1 MYYLFFCCNF
11 VQQLETTVFLLP
23 RPTLRGEFR
32 EDYMTATQII
42 YLPLA
47 TKIEGGDYISGRDAW
62 GVSGAKGVEVD
73 SQYRYFVPSGLVV
86 SSAPSFR
93 KEAEQIMIE
102 KYDDFSI
109 MECIEEDEHF
119 QQEFEKI
126 LKEVKSKYPIP
137 AKIQWVDISSDSIE
151 KYDLVEWNGN
161 LPSFGY
167 CNLPSN
173 NDLETHF
180 LAKKAEKE
188 ESARSA
194 EKAQDLRE
202 KNLKSVLGESY
213 KSERLYSDGSYYM
226 LMPLNGSNF
235 AQTFRSFETLN
246 KEKLVQVYTD
256 FLNKFEARKLAQAES
271 DARILNEKAA
281 NSQNNQQNNQILT
294 VVYGKRKEA
303 SFGFESDGFTIK
315 VPKSAIGHLV
325 GRGGSKIFEIQK
337 KIGKRVSLVG
347 YEDSSYV
354 EKAYW
359 NI

>member
-1 MYYLFFCCNF
+1 
-11 VQQLETTVFLLP
+11 
-23 RPTLRGEFR
+23 
-32 EDYMTATQII
+32 MTATAQTI

-47 TKIEGGDYISGRDAW
+47 TKIENGGYISGRDAW
-62 GVSGAKGVEVD
+62 GVSGAKGVEID
-73 SQYRYFVPSGLVV
+73 AEYRYFVPAGLVV
-86 SSAPSFR
+86 SAAPSFR

-109 MECIEEDEHF
+109 MECVEEDEHF

-126 LKEVKSKYPIP
+126 LKEVKSKYTTP
-137 AKIQWVDISSDSIE
+137 AKIQWVDVSYDYIE
-151 KYDLVEWNGN
+151 KYGLVEWNGK

-173 NDLETHF
+173 NGLEIHF

-188 ESARSA
+188 EEGRIA

-202 KNLKSVLGESY
+202 ENLKSVLGDSY
-213 KSERLYSDGSYYM
+213 NSSNLYSDGRYYM
-226 LMPLNGSNF
+226 QAPLPSGSNF
-235 AQTFRSFETLN
+235 CQNFHSFETIN
-246 KEKLVQVYTD
+246 KEKLAKVFAD
-256 FLNKFEARKLAQAES
+256 FLVKFDARITAQAES
-271 DARILNEKAA
+271 DAKRVAEKDA
-281 NSQNNQQNNQILT
+281 NNQSNQILT
-294 VVYGKRKEA
+294 VVYGKRKEV